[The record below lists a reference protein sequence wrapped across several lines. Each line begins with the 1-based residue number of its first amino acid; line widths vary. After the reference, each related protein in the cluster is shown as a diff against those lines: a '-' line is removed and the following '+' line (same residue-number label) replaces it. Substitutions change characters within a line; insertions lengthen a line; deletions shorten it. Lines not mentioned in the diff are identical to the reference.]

1 MQQIPV
7 LPSATLPSQAPVV
20 IKPLNSQKQEI
31 QNEVGIPVKSLQLL
45 GVTAFEEA
53 QLIAQ
58 TGFRSGEILTLTQL
72 RVMTN
77 RIADFYHQQGYFV
90 TQVYLPPQNIQ
101 GGVVSMVV
109 LEGRY
114 EQVIL
119 QNESRASSESLG
131 YFLKNLT
138 SGSPILSAP
147 LESNLLM
154 MSDTPGVLINS
165 SLVPGKTLGSSDL
178 LVKATAGPRVNGSID
193 ADNAGNRYTGST
205 RIGATLNVN
214 ELLGYGDVASLR
226 AMSSGRGL
234 RYLRGTYQVQFGK
247 TTAGLGYSDLH
258 YELVKDYQDAEA
270 SGIQHVTSLYLS
282 QPLLRSK
289 MANMYWSINL
299 DNKRFQDVVG
309 SRNLSSHKHA
319 DVLSATLRG
328 DQSDKLGYTT
338 YGLSWS
344 AGRIDIKDLDLS
356 VVGLEN
362 ASTQGHFNKLS
373 FNANRLQKISEAVSF
388 YAGVSGQLASK
399 NLDVSEKME
408 LGGMYGI
415 RAYPEGEAFGD
426 EGYII
431 TLETRLQLKG
441 LASDL
446 PGQMQLIGF
455 IDAGAIHAS
464 HKAMASGENRRY
476 LSGAG
481 IGLNWGQAQDL
492 MVRAYYA
499 MKLGNETAKSAPDA
513 KGRFWIQAVK
523 YF

>member
-7 LPSATLPSQAPVV
+7 LPSAPLPSHTPIFV
-20 IKPLNSQKQEI
+20 KPLNSQKQET
-31 QNEVGIPVKSLQLL
+31 QNEVGIPVKSLQLM

-53 QLIAQ
+53 QLISQ
-58 TGFRSGEILTLTQL
+58 TGFRSGEILSLTQL

-77 RIADFYHQQGYFV
+77 RIADFYHRQGYFV

-119 QNESRASSESLG
+119 QNDSRASSESLG
-131 YFLKNLT
+131 YFLNNFS

-178 LVKATAGPRVNGSID
+178 LVKATAAPRVNGSID

-205 RIGATLNVN
+205 RVGATLNVN

-234 RYLRGTYQVQFGK
+234 RYLRGTYQIQLGK
-247 TTAGLGYSDLH
+247 TTAGIGYSDLH
-258 YELVKDYQDAEA
+258 YELGKEFQILDA
-270 SGIQHVTSLYLS
+270 SGSQQISSLYMS

-289 MANMYWSINL
+289 MANIYWGFNL
-299 DNKRFQDVVG
+299 DNKQFQDVVG
-309 SRNLSSHKHA
+309 SSNLPSHKHV
-319 DVLSATLRG
+319 DVLSATFRG

-344 AGRIDIKDLDLS
+344 AGRIDIKDSDS
-356 VVGLEN
+356 RVIDFDN
-362 ASTQGHFNKLS
+362 ANTQGHFNKLS

-426 EGYII
+426 EGYIL
-431 TLETRLQLKG
+431 TLESRLQLKG
-441 LASDL
+441 CASDL
-446 PGQMQLIGF
+446 PGQLQLIGF
-455 IDAGAIHAS
+455 IDAGAIHAN
-464 HKAMASGENRRY
+464 HKPWAPGENRRY

-481 IGLNWGQAQDL
+481 IGLNWGQAQDF